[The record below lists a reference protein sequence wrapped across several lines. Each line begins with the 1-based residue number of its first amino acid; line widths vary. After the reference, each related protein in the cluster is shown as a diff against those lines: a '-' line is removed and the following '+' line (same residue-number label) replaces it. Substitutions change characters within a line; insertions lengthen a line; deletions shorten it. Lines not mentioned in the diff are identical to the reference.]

1 MKSLAAVASIAV
13 LLLSFQADADAP
25 RQGKRS
31 RFFAL
36 EPKTTIAERSTLV
49 DRDTAAALVRAATGG
64 RVLGV
69 RSASTNGSAVYQV
82 KVLLQGGRVRIVRV
96 DAQTGQ
102 LLD

>member
-1 MKSLAAVASIAV
+1 MKSVVAVTSIAA

-25 RQGKRS
+25 RQWERS
-31 RFFAL
+31 QYFAVHP
-36 EPKTTIAERSTLV
+36 EITVAERRVLV
-49 DRDTAAALVRAATGG
+49 DRDTAAALVHAATGG

-69 RSASTNGSAVYQV
+69 RSTSANGSVVYQV
-82 KVLLQGGRVRIVRV
+82 KVLLQGGHVRIVRV